1 MGDWTYEAKDF
12 LTPAPYEALYQFHGQ
27 PFVHETKLQ
36 ELSVYA
42 ANQGFR
48 GFKSMYKKYIES
60 LKAQAGTVYVDN
72 VTNFTGQPL
81 ELNAGD
87 WDATDLGVYRRNG
100 FADELACPHPIMP
113 VERLINIDTGEEKLG
128 KYRGHFLHE
137 ILKIDPSYLSWIAYK
152 FTPKIP
158 KQERFVKIAQAYH
171 SIHLDIMQRKS
182 REKRSSSRYLGELGE
197 KLTDL
202 KLKVTRVRL
211 EDDPYKTR
219 VNGTTPQFFV
229 KQILTLTDA
238 SGNLAVMSIPS
249 KNPSAV
255 SCTLSGI
262 EHEYRLGEI
271 IYIESAKVSR
281 RYESYG
287 SKYTRLSHVK
297 FANLNV

>member
-113 VERLINIDTGEEKLG
+113 VERLINIDTGEEKLKLAFRKG
-128 KYRGHFLHE
+128 TMWRRLIRTCSSSYPTG
-137 ILKIDPSYLSWIAYK
+137 IQLKSKLW
-152 FTPKIP
+152 
-158 KQERFVKIAQAYH
+158 
-171 SIHLDIMQRKS
+171 QR
-182 REKRSSSRYLGELGE
+182 RRSS
-197 KLTDL
+197 
-202 KLKVTRVRL
+202 VRMNW
-211 EDDPYKTR
+211 P
-219 VNGTTPQFFV
+219 VPGF
-229 KQILTLTDA
+229 
-238 SGNLAVMSIPS
+238 
-249 KNPSAV
+249 SAV
-255 SCTLSGI
+255 QSG
-262 EHEYRLGEI
+262 L
-271 IYIESAKVSR
+271 
-281 RYESYG
+281 
-287 SKYTRLSHVK
+287 
-297 FANLNV
+297 